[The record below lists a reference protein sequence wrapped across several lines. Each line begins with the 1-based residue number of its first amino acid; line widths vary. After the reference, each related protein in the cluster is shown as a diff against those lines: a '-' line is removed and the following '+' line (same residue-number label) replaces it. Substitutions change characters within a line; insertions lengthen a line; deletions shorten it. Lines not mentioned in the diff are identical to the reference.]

1 MVSQVVN
8 YCILQVP
15 LRLFT
20 AQEIDAL
27 ARCAGF
33 EMVEM
38 YGSLDEEVKVDD
50 EDLAF
55 RLVSVLRKL

>member
-1 MVSQVVN
+1 M
-8 YCILQVP
+8 
-15 LRLFT
+15 RLYT

-33 EMVEM
+33 EVVAM
-38 YGSLDEEVKVDD
+38 YGALDAEVNVND

-55 RLVSVLRKL
+55 RLVSVLRKKL